1 MATANRLNWNMTQ
14 PHEHSEDPPFIVT
27 QALLH
32 VMRQLENAETT
43 GVIDELRRTWSD
55 AQRSPFPPPTAT
67 TARDLALLVRHTAL
81 AIADPDTPVADRSD
95 LLLHA
100 ISGLHVVTASTDDVM
115 WAAVAVGL
123 DADDDPLALVARLLW
138 VLDDLESIALEL
150 DASDEG

>member
-1 MATANRLNWNMTQ
+1 MNT
-14 PHEHSEDPPFIVT
+14 PHEPHDPPFTIT

-32 VMRQLENAETT
+32 IMRQLENAETAK
-43 GVIDELRRTWSD
+43 VVDELLSAWSD
-55 AQRSPFPPPTAT
+55 AQRPPFPPPTAA

-81 AIADPDTPVADRSD
+81 AIADPETSVADRRG
-95 LLLHA
+95 LLQHA
-100 ISGLHVVTASTDDVM
+100 IAGLHCVTAETDDVM

-150 DASDEG
+150 EAT

>member
-1 MATANRLNWNMTQ
+1 MNT
-14 PHEHSEDPPFIVT
+14 PHEHHDQPFTIT

-32 VMRQLENAETT
+32 IMRQLENAETAK
-43 GVIDELRRTWSD
+43 VVDELRSAWTD
-55 AQRSPFPPPTAT
+55 AQRPPFPSPTAF

-81 AIADPDTPVADRSD
+81 AIADPETSVADRRD

-100 ISGLHVVTASTDDVM
+100 TSGLHVVTASTDDVM

-123 DADDDPLALVARLLW
+123 DANDDPLAVVARLLW

-150 DASDEG
+150 DESIDT